1 MKNTIIEI
9 PNVDTWEPKPE
20 DVLATYGKTII
31 HMPIAQ
37 VLGLQDADQLNYF
50 TMNSKKCYNSLVMK
64 AHTTHYFNYFEKFYD
79 PEHELLAII
88 AHMKFMIDTS
98 KAYDMNNFIYD
109 ELVYI
114 LTKKMQEKV
123 RAMVDKNYNLELQY
137 KNITENLQYTDE
149 HAKIMLC
156 ISIFMNFC
164 IPLITHFIS
173 SRKLIVDEFIMQNF
187 DQIMHLYSDKAD
199 IYSKLNETA
208 YTNIAKSVAKNPII
222 WGQQD
227 IRGKD
232 DVTHTYM
239 SVRDIIL
246 NIMPKYTFDRSI
258 ISLNFTSIQM
268 NLSRQVLDIQYEFS
282 YVALSSSK
290 RDEDNLSDYDKY
302 ESNLIKQS
310 EALYVQSKVNA
321 NDTMKNLDVR
331 FGPFDKWE
339 IDFYLQRLRN
349 ENGHV
354 GNRFQQQ
361 LVFNLFYKYFGDVVS
376 VYDTNNEDFVKMMLT
391 AKKIL
396 LQNNM
401 IILPYIISGHVD
413 KLIGRK
419 SINKKEMAKMESI
432 SYFDQVTNK
441 YRNDKIKKNI
451 LSMIATMISSDFS
464 IIDYHNR
471 EIDGKKIITVPD
483 IIMEETLIYT
493 LLI

>member
-1 MKNTIIEI
+1 MT
-9 PNVDTWEPKPE
+9 
-20 DVLATYGKTII
+20 
-31 HMPIAQ
+31 
-37 VLGLQDADQLNYF
+37 
-50 TMNSKKCYNSLVMK
+50 
-64 AHTTHYFNYFEKFYD
+64 
-79 PEHELLAII
+79 
-88 AHMKFMIDTS
+88 
-98 KAYDMNNFIYD
+98 
-109 ELVYI
+109 
-114 LTKKMQEKV
+114 
-123 RAMVDKNYNLELQY
+123 
-137 KNITENLQYTDE
+137 
-149 HAKIMLC
+149 
-156 ISIFMNFC
+156 
-164 IPLITHFIS
+164 
-173 SRKLIVDEFIMQNF
+173 
-187 DQIMHLYSDKAD
+187 
-199 IYSKLNETA
+199 
-208 YTNIAKSVAKNPII
+208 VA
-222 WGQQD
+222 
-227 IRGKD
+227 
-232 DVTHTYM
+232 
-239 SVRDIIL
+239 
-246 NIMPKYTFDRSI
+246 
-258 ISLNFTSIQM
+258 
-268 NLSRQVLDIQYEFS
+268 
-282 YVALSSSK
+282 
-290 RDEDNLSDYDKY
+290 EDNLSDYDKY

-432 SYFDQVTNK
+432 SYFDQVTDK